1 MSPLKNFLR
10 FFMTNGKNME
20 DIKPLTDYLK
30 NNNHFRN
37 TAHKIHHT
45 KEGIKYKFTQHL
57 DNLLEEEDG
66 VKMIEDQRDKN
77 KKV

>member
-1 MSPLKNFLR
+1 MSAFKNFFR
-10 FFMTNGKNME
+10 YFISNGKNLD

-30 NNNHFRN
+30 NNSQFTQ

-45 KEGIKYKFTQHL
+45 KEGIKNKFTKHL

-66 VKMIEDQRDKN
+66 VKMIEDNKDKRL
-77 KKV
+77 K